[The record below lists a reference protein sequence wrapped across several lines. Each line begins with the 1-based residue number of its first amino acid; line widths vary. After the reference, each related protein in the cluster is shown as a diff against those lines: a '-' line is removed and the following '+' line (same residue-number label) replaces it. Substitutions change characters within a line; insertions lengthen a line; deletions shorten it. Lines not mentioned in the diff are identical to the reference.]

1 MKKQKHKVVIVGAG
15 MAGLTAAAYLSKE
28 GQDILLIDK
37 GKKCGGLLN
46 SFQRDGFLF
55 DAGARSIENSGIIR
69 PMLKQLGIDLELL
82 DSPVSIGIEDEVINL
97 TSLDSLQDY
106 ERLLKKLY
114 PESLEDINRII
125 SFIKKI
131 LKDMAILYGIDNPFF
146 RDLTHDKKYLFA
158 ELLPWFIKFQLAIRR
173 INKRNEPVEEYLK
186 TMSSNHS
193 LIDIISQHFF
203 KNTPTFFALGYF
215 YVYLDYFYPKGGTG
229 QVPASIE
236 GKIKEWGGNLQFET
250 EINEVISSEQIVKDT
265 HGKSYSYDYLIWAAD
280 LKRLYEMLK
289 TNGLEDNISRNIDVQ
304 KEKILESRG
313 GESVFTLFLGIDEN
327 TDNFRDISN
336 GHFFYTPSR
345 KGMGE
350 VHRSDLKSII
360 KNFENTSKDQVL
372 AWLDE
377 YCRLNTYEI
386 SIPSLRDPSLS
397 PDGKTG
403 MIASLLFDSEIF
415 EKVQKAGW
423 HEKFKTELE
432 NRILDNLS
440 NTIYPGLKDKVIL
453 RFSSSPLTI
462 IKEAGTSRGAITG
475 WTFESTVPVI
485 HDLRKMR
492 KSIHTPIPRVYQA
505 GQWAYSPAGIPT
517 ASITG
522 WLAAQQVLQKK

>member
-1 MKKQKHKVVIVGAG
+1 MKNQKHNVVIVGAG
-15 MAGLTAAAYLSKE
+15 MAGLTAAAYVAKE
-28 GQDILLIDK
+28 GADVLLVDK
-37 GKKCGGLLN
+37 GTKCGGLLN
-46 SFQRDGFLF
+46 SFQQDGFLF
-55 DAGARSIENSGIIR
+55 DVGARSIENSGIIR
-69 PMLKQLGIDLELL
+69 PMLKQLEIDLELL
-82 DSPVSIGIEDEVINL
+82 DSPVSIGVEDEVINL

-106 ERLLKKLY
+106 EQLLKKLY
-114 PESLEDINRII
+114 PESSEDIDRII

-146 RDLTHDKKYLFA
+146 RDLTHDKKYLFT
-158 ELLPWFIKFQLAIRR
+158 ELLPWFVKFQLAIRR
-173 INKRNEPVEEYLK
+173 INKRSEPVEECLK
-186 TMSSNHS
+186 SMSSNQS

-250 EINEVISSEQIVKDT
+250 EITEVVPSEQLARDA
-265 HGKSYSYDYLIWAAD
+265 HGNSYSYDFLIWAAD

-289 TNGLEDNISRNIDVQ
+289 TDGLEDNISHQIDVQ
-304 KEKILESRG
+304 RKKILESRG
-313 GESVFTLFLGIDEN
+313 GESVFTLFLGIN
-327 TDNFRDISN
+327 DNPDTFRDISN
-336 GHFFYTPSR
+336 GHFFYTPSK

-350 VHRSDLKSII
+350 VHRSDLTSLLR
-360 KNFENTSKDQVL
+360 NFENTSKDQIL

-403 MIASLLFDSEIF
+403 LIASLLFDYAIF
-415 EKVQKAGW
+415 EKVQEAGW
-423 HEKFKTELE
+423 YEEFKTELE

-453 RFSSSPLTI
+453 RFSSTPLTI
-462 IKEAGTSRGAITG
+462 IKKAGTSQGAITG
-475 WTFESTVPVI
+475 WTSESTVPVI
-485 HDLRKMR
+485 HDLRTIQ
-492 KSIHTPIPRVYQA
+492 KSIHTPIPRIYQA

-522 WLAAQQVLQKK
+522 WLAAQQVLKKK